1 MSRINALRIAKW
13 LLVGMATLPAA
24 LYAYLGHFSRMVLD
38 DFAFLH
44 LGSKLGPLQHALY
57 WRSKWMSS
65 YSNPFLHGLL
75 GPFDRVVP
83 SAFPTIIIVIWIL
96 GLTWLISQLLF
107 LLKVKQHR
115 LALAVSVA
123 ALTVAASINA
133 FHTPQSFYWYAASL
147 PYTLP
152 LALFCVY
159 LALMLETVRRA
170 RPIAWLAPPALGSAM
185 ICFVIAGFSEL
196 YLVFQL
202 AFMSLFLAI
211 MFAFTTGKLR
221 WKVVA
226 LIGSGWFGTIASLA
240 VQWTSPG
247 RSLRAE
253 VIWQYPQFQPIRHLP
268 DLVGLGL
275 RDLYNLAMDQETI
288 IGFMLLFAIGMLAS
302 QWAKPRLLPTVFS
315 GGASI
320 GNGRL
325 PYLAGLALQL
335 GFFPVI
341 WAHRSDNPLFFGR
354 FSLTFMTVVM
364 MNIALIAGFLLTVWR
379 FRQVSAFL
387 RRHQRRLPAYVLIVT
402 LIGLTLLAAPQLR
415 EIHMNAVIF
424 LFVSALSLLALAWW
438 EWTSA
443 MTDRVEKTFRLFPLA
458 STGVALLSVA
468 ALIIVPRYFVGIGAL
483 RHWSAAA
490 FVLVTQ
496 GLVWGVVVGQS
507 LRRLGE
513 NAQERLRRAS
523 AVIFV
528 IAYAIIVIG
537 QIRLIPDF
545 AQFAREWDQR
555 HALLLELKESGQT
568 QVSIPRRAFDL
579 DIFLLH
585 GEIVSET
592 RKDFSGA
599 LLHYYGFESITVAES
614 G

>member
-1 MSRINALRIAKW
+1 MSWINARRIAKW
-13 LLVGMATLPAA
+13 VLVGMAVMPAA
-24 LYAYLGHFSRMVLD
+24 LYAYLGHFSRMVTD
-38 DFAFLH
+38 DFVFLS
-44 LGSKLGPLQHALY
+44 LGSKLGPLQHVLY

-75 GPFDRVVP
+75 GPIDRVVP
-83 SAFPTIIIVIWIL
+83 SIFPTIIVVIWVA
-96 GLTWLISQLLF
+96 GLTWLISQLFF
-107 LLKVKQHR
+107 LLKVKEHR

-159 LALMLETVRRA
+159 LALIGLDPFWWT
-170 RPIAWLAPPALGSAM
+170 RPIAWLAPPALGSAL

-226 LIGSGWFGTIASLA
+226 LIGSGWLGTIASLA

-247 RSLRAE
+247 RSIRTE

-268 DLVGLGL
+268 DLVSLGL

-325 PYLAGLALQL
+325 PYLVGLALQL
-335 GFFPVI
+335 GFFSVI

-354 FSLTFMTVVM
+354 FSMTFMAVVIL
-364 MNIALIAGFLLTVWR
+364 NIALTASFLLLLWR
-379 FRQVSAFL
+379 YRQIQAHL
-387 RRHQRRLPAYVLIVT
+387 RRKPTRLPALVLAF
-402 LIGLTLLAAPQLR
+402 LLFGLLLLALPQLR
-415 EIHMNAVIF
+415 DMHISALNFM
-424 LFVSALSLLALAWW
+424 FVSALCLLALAWW
-438 EWTSA
+438 
-443 MTDRVEKTFRLFPLA
+443 
-458 STGVALLSVA
+458 
-468 ALIIVPRYFVGIGAL
+468 
-483 RHWSAAA
+483 
-490 FVLVTQ
+490 
-496 GLVWGVVVGQS
+496 
-507 LRRLGE
+507 
-513 NAQERLRRAS
+513 
-523 AVIFV
+523 
-528 IAYAIIVIG
+528 
-537 QIRLIPDF
+537 
-545 AQFAREWDQR
+545 
-555 HALLLELKESGQT
+555 
-568 QVSIPRRAFDL
+568 
-579 DIFLLH
+579 
-585 GEIVSET
+585 
-592 RKDFSGA
+592 
-599 LLHYYGFESITVAES
+599 
-614 G
+614 